1 MNSINCKYLQ
11 AIYGANPLV
20 IANFMTEE
28 LSNYKVTS
36 RESFIKFID
45 LLRQD
50 FLNNPNSWENKN
62 LNDFLEAFSAVT
74 EDMQGYY
81 DNTKQDINAD
91 VANWQTFAD
100 LFKSATIYE

>member
-1 MNSINCKYLQ
+1 LET
-11 AIYGANPLV
+11 V

-28 LSNYKVTS
+28 LSNYKVTD
-36 RESFIKFID
+36 RQSFIKFID
-45 LLRQD
+45 ALHQD
-50 FLNNPNSWENKN
+50 FLKNPNSWENKN
-62 LNDFLEAFSAVT
+62 LSDFLEAFSAVA

-91 VANWQTFAD
+91 IANWQTFAD